1 MVEITGT
8 SVFHLHH
15 LLCALA
21 DRVEKRC
28 RFPALHWLYRG
39 HDSGDVVQWQCPTP
53 RSLKAACSM
62 PYIGYEIY
70 RGRPTGT
77 LGC

>member
-21 DRVEKRC
+21 DRVENG
-28 RFPALHWLYRG
+28 A
-39 HDSGDVVQWQCPTP
+39 DSPPCTGCIGGMTVAM
-53 RSLKAACSM
+53 LCS
-62 PYIGYEIY
+62 GNA
-70 RGRPTGT
+70 R
-77 LGC
+77 L